1 MSKTNKDFFIVEN
14 INIGRK
20 NSLNWVE
27 DSFNSGLNDT
37 DNFGNKQFLS
47 LALGEK
53 KLKLFLF
60 FLMFSLLI
68 LLGKSFY
75 LQIMN
80 GNQYFSLAENNRIR
94 TKYIKAQRG
103 IFYDASGEVLVRNI
117 SGFSLFITPSDLP
130 RVASERDDVI
140 NKISSII
147 GLSGKEIADKLSDY
161 KYFFQ
166 PITVE
171 TGIDYQ
177 RAMALKIASADLPGV
192 SLEIDTWRQ
201 YLGGD
206 SLSHILRYVGKINA
220 EEYVA

>member
-75 LQIMN
+75 C
-80 GNQYFSLAENNRIR
+80 
-94 TKYIKAQRG
+94 K
-103 IFYDASGEVLVRNI
+103 
-117 SGFSLFITPSDLP
+117 
-130 RVASERDDVI
+130 
-140 NKISSII
+140 
-147 GLSGKEIADKLSDY
+147 
-161 KYFFQ
+161 
-166 PITVE
+166 
-171 TGIDYQ
+171 
-177 RAMALKIASADLPGV
+177 
-192 SLEIDTWRQ
+192 
-201 YLGGD
+201 
-206 SLSHILRYVGKINA
+206 
-220 EEYVA
+220 